1 MEYEDKR
8 IEDLVFKLLSETD
21 HFGSETDSISNQEK
35 LVRVLDKRTLKEST
49 WVGLVLR
56 HIPRTPQVP
65 TDILKSFNNSLSG
78 FTEAGATGRFL
89 RIEESDIYPPQDI

>member
-21 HFGSETDSISNQEK
+21 HFGSDFQTDSMGNKEK

-78 FTEAGATGRFL
+78 FTEAGTTGRFL
-89 RIEESDIYPPQDI
+89 RIEE